1 MPGDIDDAN
10 GIPAA
15 ASISDHGL
23 IGDMRTAA
31 LLDRWGRINWMCWPR
46 FDSDPVFGSL
56 IDTPM
61 GGCWQLAPR
70 VQCESRRRYLPD
82 TNVLETTF
90 TCAEGTVMATDFMA
104 VSAEERQGSQLIRII
119 EGMSGTVPVRMRL
132 RPGRGLNNGPPSLH
146 SDPGVLTIGGNSCS
160 MVVTASEHIEIQ
172 DQEATIDTVLR
183 PGEHLVVIMS
193 NRAVTADLADHA
205 FTARGETASWWRD
218 WTGRCRLPGTRR
230 EVAVRSALAI
240 KLLQHQPTSTLVA
253 APTTSLPECI
263 GGSRNWDYR
272 YSWLRDS
279 SMMVLALQRLGH
291 HDEAMAFWDALAR
304 VAERHGDDLLVAY
317 TVDGEPIPGEREIPD
332 IPGYRGSRPVRIGN
346 GATGQRQHDIYGH
359 IMAAAAHCYH
369 HMNMDAAAPQAVL
382 GNIAD
387 LAARRW
393 NRPDDSIWEVRNGRG
408 HHTHSY
414 LMSWLA
420 LDQAVNLAEH
430 GALTGDTST
439 WATERDAARQ
449 EILDHAWNGEV
460 GAFTSTI
467 GGDKLDASVLVA
479 PLIGFLPAGD
489 PRVRQTRESIS
500 RHLGEAGLLYRYRQ
514 NDGIEGSEGAFLICT
529 LWLADNYT
537 LDNNPDRGEE
547 LLNRVL
553 DTSNDLGLLAEE
565 ADPTTNEPLG
575 NFPQGLTHLGVIQTL
590 TRLDEAR

>member
-1 MPGDIDDAN
+1 MADTRDDVT
-10 GIPAA
+10 GIRAVP
-15 ASISDHGL
+15 SIGDHGL

-46 FDSDPVFGSL
+46 FDSEPVFGSL
-56 IDTPM
+56 LDPDH
-61 GGCWQLAPR
+61 GGCWQLSPAVPWD
-70 VQCESRRRYLPD
+70 SRRRYLPD

-90 TCAEGTVMATDFMA
+90 SSAAGTATATDFMA
-104 VSAEERQGSQLIRII
+104 VPADEQHGSRMVRII
-119 EGMSGTVPVRMRL
+119 EGKSGTMPVRMRL
-132 RPGRGLNNGPPSLH
+132 HPGRGLNNSVPVLRAES
-146 SDPGVLTIGGNSCS
+146 GVLIIEDHTRS
-160 MVVTASEHIEIQ
+160 MAVTATEPMMIK
-172 DQEATIDTVLR
+172 DNEATIDTVLH
-183 PGEHLVVIMS
+183 PGEHLLVILS
-193 NRAVTADLADHA
+193 TEPVPTDLADHA
-205 FTARGETASWWRD
+205 FTARDDTTAWWRH
-218 WTGRCRLPGTRR
+218 WVRNCQLPETNRDT
-230 EVAVRSALAI
+230 AARSALVI

-253 APTTSLPECI
+253 APTTSLPERI

-272 YSWLRDS
+272 YNWLRDS

-291 HDEAMAFWDALAR
+291 HDEAMAFWNALAG

-317 TVDGEPIPGEREIPD
+317 RVDGEPIPGEREIPD
-332 IPGYRGSRPVRIGN
+332 LPGYRNSRPVRTGN

-369 HMNMDAAAPQAVL
+369 HMNMDTAAPQAVL

-420 LDQAVNLAEH
+420 LDQAVNLAAH
-430 GALTGDTST
+430 GALTGNASI
-439 WATERDAARQ
+439 WATERDAARH
-449 EILDHAWNGEV
+449 EILNHAWNREV

-467 GGDKLDASVLVA
+467 DGDTLDASVLVA
-479 PLIGFLPAGD
+479 PLIGFLPASD

-537 LDNNPDRGEE
+537 LDDNPDRGEE